1 MAGFD
6 PAFPVCTSFQAE
18 FGQSYFAFSDL
29 QPSTVCNEALEREKN
44 AVACCVSRT
53 YVNVS
58 LVHLVEFAFCSIFK
72 RVFVDCFAWSGLLQC
87 FCCNPILLN
96 AFREPH
102 AILIDSHFDA
112 IHDQWERI
120 FSVSPV
126 ELCSYVMGG
135 DLAKRNVRKQNTFSL
150 SFEAVDS
157 RFSWIFCCC
166 YFFAGIF
173 L

>member
-1 MAGFD
+1 MQRGIGKGKH
-6 PAFPVCTSFQAE
+6 V
-18 FGQSYFAFSDL
+18 
-29 QPSTVCNEALEREKN
+29 
-44 AVACCVSRT
+44 VACCVSRT

-58 LVHLVEFAFCSIFK
+58 LVPLVEFAFCSIFNI
-72 RVFVDCFAWSGLLQC
+72 VFVECFAWSGLLQC
-87 FCCNPILLN
+87 FCCNPGSYILLN

-112 IHDQWERI
+112 IHAQWERI

-126 ELCSYVMGG
+126 ELCSCVMGG